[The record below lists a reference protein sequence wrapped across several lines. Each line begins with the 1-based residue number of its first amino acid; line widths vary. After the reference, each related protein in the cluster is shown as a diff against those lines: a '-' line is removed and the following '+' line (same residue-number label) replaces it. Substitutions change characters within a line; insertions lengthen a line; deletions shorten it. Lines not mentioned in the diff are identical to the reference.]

1 LASFGTIAVHAYDR
15 HQWSVQRP
23 EHIWL
28 CHRPARR
35 IAIVGT
41 EDRRL
46 STKVTNEGLQA
57 RFACSRVY
65 IAVMVPRDGHN
76 WGVIIEIRFIKLGPV
91 ICAFSVVIHSCATA
105 DRAPDAVLTGHVHN
119 YQRFSAPLYN
129 KKNVPFIV
137 AGAGGYNKRLHV
149 LGRVFHEAKLP
160 IQIRGEPEYLEK
172 FNDSQHGYLRI
183 TVEKKITLDYVAV
196 PDPSENVRTR
206 C

>member
-1 LASFGTIAVHAYDR
+1 
-15 HQWSVQRP
+15 
-23 EHIWL
+23 
-28 CHRPARR
+28 
-35 IAIVGT
+35 
-41 EDRRL
+41 
-46 STKVTNEGLQA
+46 
-57 RFACSRVY
+57 
-65 IAVMVPRDGHN
+65 
-76 WGVIIEIRFIKLGPV
+76 
-91 ICAFSVVIHSCATA
+91 
-105 DRAPDAVLTGHVHN
+105 VHN